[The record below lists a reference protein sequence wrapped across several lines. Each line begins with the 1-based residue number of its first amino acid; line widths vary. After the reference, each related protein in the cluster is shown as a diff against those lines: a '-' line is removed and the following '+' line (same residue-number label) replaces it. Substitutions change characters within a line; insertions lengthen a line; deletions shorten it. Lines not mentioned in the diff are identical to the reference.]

1 MNVQPR
7 AAALGA
13 ATRQSLKYVKVAS
26 HQVDLAYFPD
36 FLIVGPQRT
45 GTTWLHAHLRYHPEI
60 MLSEP
65 KELYFFSSL
74 KSPQGPRFQSNELD
88 WYLRFFREPLSRVL
102 LRHAISLWRY
112 RQLYRPKVRGEA
124 TASYAGLD
132 RDVIRE
138 ITALKPDIKAI
149 LMIRNPV
156 DRAWSH
162 AKKDLARNRG
172 RKLEEVSESEF
183 ERFFTDPY
191 QRNCG
196 RYSENIDN
204 WLAYLQT
211 GRLLVAVFDDI
222 DARPEALLLAVM
234 SFLGVTSDRRYI
246 SSEVRQP
253 VNPTEASKIP
263 ERYRRLLEE
272 LLRDD
277 ITKLNMRFGLSW
289 PSPQGGATL
298 ERCGIGD
305 TADGKIVFALE
316 K

>member
-1 MNVQPR
+1 MIVQP
-7 AAALGA
+7 GA
-13 ATRQSLKYVKVAS
+13 AIAPSIRQSLKYIKVS
-26 HQVDLAYFPD
+26 DDHVDLTFFPD

-74 KSPQGPRFQSNELD
+74 KTPQSPRFRSNELD
-88 WYLRFFREPLSRVL
+88 WYLRFFREPLWRVL
-102 LRHAISLWRY
+102 LRNGISLWRY

-132 RDVIRE
+132 RDVIQE
-138 ITALKPDIKAI
+138 ITALKPAIKAI

-172 RKLEEVSESEF
+172 RKLEDVSESEF
-183 ERFFTDPY
+183 ERFFADPY
-191 QRNCG
+191 QRQCG
-196 RYSENIDN
+196 HYSESIDS
-204 WLAYLQT
+204 WSAYLQP
-211 GRLLVAVFDDI
+211 RHLLVGLFDDI

-234 SFLGVTSDRRYI
+234 SFLGVTSDRRYV
-246 SSEVRQP
+246 SSDVRQP

-263 ERYRRLLEE
+263 ERYRRLLGE
-272 LLRDD
+272 LLRDE
-277 ITKLNMRFGLSW
+277 IATLKTRFGLSW
-289 PSPQGGATL
+289 SSPQLGATL
-298 ERCGIGD
+298 ERRGGRD
-305 TADGKIVFALE
+305 ASDSKIVFALE